1 MSKVQRTDSVCEITV
16 DPQSLHPIPT
26 DHPHKTPS
34 LQTSTAT
41 LTRSSSAVPTAAAS
55 ALPTTSPQTK
65 SPKVIDVDEEVLKKL
80 IKEGGYNF
88 PPLSIGKALSDMW
101 WEVVTCTPLPSK
113 QATASYVLATVNV
126 LIDTGGEI
134 ILPQESKM
142 QVTFKMQEQEILR
155 LCFLR
160 DRLCT
165 ELAASDFHYDF
176 DKWVAEKVIKR
187 HGVEMQPAVR
197 ACAVFNMMF
206 TDSTVPLPR
215 RFRLF
220 FCKRPHT
227 PLLRKEGVLI
237 EENHNCMV
245 VPTNKEGFSYELRIR
260 IFDVSNAMMRGEEK
274 KSKKEPIVVELPD
287 DFPESQLF

>member
-1 MSKVQRTDSVCEITV
+1 MSKIQRTDTVCEVTT
-16 DPQSLHPIPT
+16 DPKTLHPIPAE
-26 DHPHKTPS
+26 HPHKTPS
-34 LQTSTAT
+34 LQIAQAT
-41 LTRSSSAVPTAAAS
+41 LTRSSSTVPAAAAS
-55 ALPTTSPQTK
+55 DPHTTSPQTK

-126 LIDTGGEI
+126 LIDAGGEI
-134 ILPQESKM
+134 ILPQEKKM

-197 ACAVFNMMF
+197 ACAVFNTMF
-206 TDSTVPLPR
+206 TDASIPLPR

-227 PLLRKEGVLI
+227 PLLCKEGVLI

-260 IFDVSNAMMRGEEK
+260 IFDISNAMMRGDVV
-274 KSKKEPIVVELPD
+274 KSKKDPIVVELPD
-287 DFPESQLF
+287 DMPESQLF

>member
-1 MSKVQRTDSVCEITV
+1 M
-16 DPQSLHPIPT
+16 DPHSLHPIPA
-26 DHPHKTPS
+26 DHPHKTPIP
-34 LQTSTAT
+34 QTTPAT
-41 LTRSSSAVPTAAAS
+41 LTRSSSTVPATEAAVS
-55 ALPTTSPQTK
+55 ALRTTSLQSK
-65 SPKVIDVDEEVLKKL
+65 SSKVIDVDEEVLKKL

-101 WEVVTCTPLPSK
+101 WELVTCTPLPSK
-113 QATASYVLATVNV
+113 QATATYVLATVNV
-126 LIDTGGEI
+126 LIDAGGEI

-206 TDSTVPLPR
+206 TDSTLPLPR

-227 PLLRKEGVLI
+227 PLSHKGGVLI

-260 IFDVSNAMMRGEEK
+260 IFDISNAMMRGDDK
-274 KSKKEPIVVELPD
+274 KCKKDPIVVELPED
-287 DFPESQLF
+287 VPESQLF